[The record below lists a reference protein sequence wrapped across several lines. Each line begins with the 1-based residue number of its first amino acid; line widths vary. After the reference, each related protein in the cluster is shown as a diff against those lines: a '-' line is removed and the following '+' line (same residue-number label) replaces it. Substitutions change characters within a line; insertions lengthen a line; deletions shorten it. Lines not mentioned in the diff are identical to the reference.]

1 MGFSV
6 TYADGERIDYDDSMC
21 WEVEGGVLKIGAAS
35 GEWATFI
42 SPCHWSTIDVYPPKP
57 A

>member
-6 TYADGERIDYDDSMC
+6 TYADGERIDYDDYMC

-42 SPCHWSTIDVYPPKP
+42 SPCHRSTIDVYPPKP